1 MKVSSV
7 IKYGFSIIGLITL
20 VSGGVA
26 YQKSSRFVEEAFSV
40 QGKVVDYQTSLR
52 EGVTHYKAVVEFV
65 GDDGEKH
72 RLLSSIASN
81 PPAYDEG
88 EAVEVLHPRGNPQD
102 AKINGFLELWGVA
115 TAMFGLGVPF
125 FAVGVIM
132 FLAGG
137 YQLRRNKNLKTTGTL
152 VSAQFQLVRC
162 NYKLSLN
169 GRNPFVIVCQWLNP
183 QTQQLH
189 VFESENIW
197 FNPDRLIAGKSIDVY
212 IKHDDP
218 RKYYVDISFLPQVA
232 A

>member
-1 MKVSSV
+1 MSSA
-7 IKYGFSIIGLITL
+7 IKYGFSIVGLITL
-20 VSGGVA
+20 VSGVVA

-40 QGKVVDYQTSLR
+40 QGKVVDYQTSVG

-72 RLLSSIASN
+72 RLLSTIASN

-88 EAVEVLHPRGNPQD
+88 EMVEVLHPRGHPQD
-102 AKINGFLELWGVA
+102 AKINGFLEVWGVA

-132 FLAGG
+132 FLASG
-137 YQLRRNKNLKTTGTL
+137 YQLRRNKNLKTSGAL
-152 VSAQFQLVRC
+152 VSAQFQSVRC
-162 NYKLSLN
+162 NYSLSFN
-169 GRNPFVIVCQWLNP
+169 GRNPFVIVCHWLNP
-183 QTQQLH
+183 ETQKLH

-197 FNPDRLIAGKSIDVY
+197 FNPERLIAGKAIDVY
-212 IKHDDP
+212 IRHGHP
-218 RKYYVDISFLPQVA
+218 EKYYVDISFLPQVA